1 MMDFN
6 GQIILWQKRTLIS
19 KPPALPENT
28 WCILGSLCLKIS
40 LNCVRKKWLDNNA
53 WHLRTPVMSET
64 ELQLPFASL
73 LKALNVIPNYIHKDL
88 LLYHTL
94 YLPFGKKSTP
104 RKCLKQTKTSPS
116 TLVPQYTTDSRCLLL
131 LVSSFILASRGGGE
145 AEHFAQKILT
155 ND

>member
-1 MMDFN
+1 
-6 GQIILWQKRTLIS
+6 
-19 KPPALPENT
+19 
-28 WCILGSLCLKIS
+28 
-40 LNCVRKKWLDNNA
+40 
-53 WHLRTPVMSET
+53 MSET

-94 YLPFGKKSTP
+94 YLPFGTKSTP
-104 RKCLKQTKTSPS
+104 KKCLKQTNTSPS
-116 TLVPQYTTDSRCLLL
+116 TLVPQYATDSKYLLL
-131 LVSSFILASRGGGE
+131 LVSSFIPASRGEGE